1 MEASGH
7 HDEARRMSRTLFT
20 FKGGV
25 HPPEHKTESNTQPI
39 HSAPLPRH
47 LVIPLSQHIGNPAKP
62 VVNVGDLV
70 RKGQMI
76 AAADGYISAAVH
88 ASSSGTVT
96 AIDMQAVPHIS
107 GLHDLCITL
116 ETDGRDEWIERTPLD
131 YLAMAPAELRMQL
144 RDMGLA
150 GLGGAVF
157 PSAVKLDPGAAHL
170 CPTLII
176 NGGECEPWITCD
188 DLLMRHHAADILQG
202 MAVMR
207 HLLGSTEILV
217 GIEDNKPE
225 AIAAMQAAA
234 ARMDFAVE
242 IVPVPAHYPGGGAK
256 QMIQVLTGKEVPSG
270 KLSTDIG
277 IQVFN
282 VGTAHALA
290 RAVHHGEPLISR
302 LVTVTGHVQRP
313 QNFEVLIGTPM
324 RTLITL
330 AGARNGTTGVLMG
343 GPMMGVPMPSLD
355 VPVVKATNCVL
366 VKSAELFP
374 PLPRAM
380 PCIRCTRCADAC
392 PAELQ
397 PQELFR
403 FAKAGDFGRA
413 QEYHLFDC
421 IECGCCSYV
430 CPSHIPLVD
439 YYRYAKSE
447 IWAREKEKRA
457 SDLARERHEFRQFRI
472 EREKKEKA
480 EKLAAK
486 AQAARAHAAQEQ
498 TPRTE
503 PGAGEGAAPSEADAR
518 KALIAAAIA
527 RAQAKKAEVAPKNTD
542 NVSPATQ
549 REIEEIE
556 ARRAKI
562 RELARKPLES
572 EEKNP

>member
-1 MEASGH
+1 
-7 HDEARRMSRTLFT
+7 MSRERFK

-25 HPPEHKTESNTQPI
+25 HPPEHKSESNTRPI
-39 HSAPLPRH
+39 AVAPIPNF
-47 LVIPLSQHIGNPAKP
+47 LVIPVRQHIGNPAKP
-62 VVNVGDLV
+62 LVHVGQSVL
-70 RKGQMI
+70 KGQMI

-88 ASSSGTVT
+88 APTSGVISN
-96 AIDMQAVPHIS
+96 IDMQPVPHVS
-107 GLHDLCITL
+107 GLPDLCITL
-116 ETDGRDEWIERTPLD
+116 VTDGFERWIDHGPLD
-131 YLAMAPAELRMQL
+131 YQSLSPAALRMQL

-157 PSAVKLDPGAAHL
+157 PSAVKLDPGAAQA

-188 DLLMRHHAADILQG
+188 EMLMRERADDILQG
-202 MAVMR
+202 AAVMR
-207 HLLGSTEILV
+207 HLLGSSEVLV

-234 ARMDFAVE
+234 ARLDFVVE
-242 IVPVPAHYPGGGAK
+242 IVAVPAIYPGGGAK
-256 QMIQVLTGKEVPSG
+256 QMIQTLTGQEVPSG
-270 KLSTDIG
+270 KLSSDIG

-282 VGTAHALA
+282 VGTAYALA

-302 LVTVTGHVQRP
+302 LVTVTGHVLRP

-324 RTLITL
+324 HTLIAH
-330 AGARNGTTGVLMG
+330 AGDRDGTTGVLMG
-343 GPMMGVPMPSLD
+343 GPMMGVPMPNLK
-355 VPVVKATNCVL
+355 VPVVKATNCIL

-374 PLPRAM
+374 PLPKAL
-380 PCIRCTRCADAC
+380 PCIRCTRCADVC

-403 FAKAGDFGRA
+403 FAKAADFGRA

-439 YYRYAKSE
+439 FYRYAKSE

-457 SDLARERHEFRQFRI
+457 SDLARERHEFRQFRLD
-472 EREKKEKA
+472 REKKEKA

-486 AQAARAHAAQEQ
+486 AQAKRAEL
-498 TPRTE
+498 T
-503 PGAGEGAAPSEADAR
+503 AAPAEGTVSSDADAK
-518 KALIAAAIA
+518 KALIAAALA
-527 RAQAKKAEVAPKNTD
+527 RAQAKKAEAVPKNTD
-542 NVSPATQ
+542 SLSPETQ

-562 RELARKPLES
+562 RELAHQPLET
-572 EEKNP
+572 EEKPK

>member
-1 MEASGH
+1 
-7 HDEARRMSRTLFT
+7 MSRELFK

-25 HPPEHKTESNTQPI
+25 HPPEHKAESNSRPI
-39 HSAPLPRH
+39 HAAPLPRK
-47 LVIPLSQHIGNPAKP
+47 LVIPLRQHIGNPAKP
-62 VVNVGDLV
+62 VVSVGDRVL
-70 RKGQMI
+70 KGQVI
-76 AAADGYISAAVH
+76 GAADGTISTAVH

-96 AIDMQAVPHIS
+96 AIGLAVVPHIS
-107 GLHDLCITL
+107 GLPDECITL
-116 ETDGRDEWIERTPLD
+116 STDGHDEWIAHGPLD
-131 YLAMAPAELRMQL
+131 YQAMAPADLRMQL
-144 RDMGLA
+144 RDLGLA

-157 PSAVKLDPGAAHL
+157 PSAAKLDPGATYP

-188 DLLMRHHAADILQG
+188 DVLMRHHAGEILQG
-202 MAVMR
+202 VAVMR
-207 HLLGSTEILV
+207 HLLGSTEILI

-225 AIAAMQAAA
+225 AIAAMQVAAA
-234 ARMDFAVE
+234 KMDFTVE
-242 IVPVPAHYPGGGAK
+242 VVTVPTIYPGGGAK
-256 QMIQVLTGKEVPSG
+256 QLTEMLTGKQVPSG
-270 KLSTDIG
+270 RRSTDIG
-277 IQVFN
+277 LQVFN
-282 VGTAHALA
+282 VGTAYALA

-302 LVTVTGHVQRP
+302 LVTVTGHVLRA

-324 RTLITL
+324 HTLITL
-330 AGARNGTTGVLMG
+330 AGDRDGTTGVLMG
-343 GPMMGVPMPSLD
+343 GPMMGVPMPDLD
-355 VPVVKATNCVL
+355 VPVVKATNCIL
-366 VKSAELFP
+366 VKSAALFP
-374 PLPRAM
+374 PLPRAL

-439 YYRYAKSE
+439 FYRYAKSE
-447 IWAREKEKRA
+447 IWAHEKDKRA
-457 SDLARERHEFRQFRI
+457 ADMARERHEFRQFRL

-486 AQAARAHAAQEQ
+486 AQAKRAEL
-498 TPRTE
+498 
-503 PGAGEGAAPSEADAR
+503 AGGPADGTAPSDADAK
-518 KALIAAAIA
+518 KALIAAALA

-542 NVSPATQ
+542 NLSPDTQ

-556 ARRAKI
+556 SRRTKF

-572 EEKNP
+572 EEKN

>member
-1 MEASGH
+1 
-7 HDEARRMSRTLFT
+7 MSRQLFT

-25 HPPEHKTESNTQPI
+25 HPPEHKTESSGRPV
-39 HSAPLPRH
+39 HAAPLPKQ
-47 LVIPLSQHIGNPAKP
+47 LVIPMRQHIGNPAKP
-62 VVNVGDLV
+62 VVEVGQRVL
-70 RKGQMI
+70 KGQLI
-76 AAADGYISAAVH
+76 GEADGYISCAVH
-88 ASSSGTVT
+88 ASSSGVVT
-96 AIDMQAVPHIS
+96 AVDLQTVPHAS
-107 GLHDLCITL
+107 ALPDLCVVI

-131 YLAMAPAELRMQL
+131 YRTMEPAALRMRL
-144 RDMGLA
+144 RDLGVA

-157 PSAVKLDPGAAHL
+157 PSAVKLDPGAHA
-170 CPTLII
+170 CPTLIL

-188 DLLMRHHAADILQG
+188 DLLMRTHADEILDG
-202 MAVMR
+202 VAIMR
-207 HLLGSTEILV
+207 HLLGCSEILV

-225 AIAAMQAAA
+225 AISAMRAAA
-234 ARMDFAVE
+234 ARQDFAVE
-242 IVPVPAHYPGGGAK
+242 VVAVPTIYPGGGAK
-256 QMIQVLTGKEVPSG
+256 QLIETLTGKQVPSG

-302 LVTVTGHVQRP
+302 LVTVTGHVLRP

-324 RTLITL
+324 QRLIDL
-330 AGARNGTTGVLMG
+330 AGDRDGATGVLMG
-343 GPMMGVPMPSLD
+343 GPMMGVPLPHAE

-366 VKSAELFP
+366 VKSKELFP
-374 PLPRAM
+374 PLPKPL

-392 PAELQ
+392 PAALQ
-397 PQELFR
+397 PQDLYR
-403 FAKAGDFGRA
+403 FARAGDFGRA

-447 IWAREKEKRA
+447 IWAREREKRA
-457 SDLARERHEFRQFRI
+457 ADLARERHEFRLFRQ

-486 AQAARAHAAQEQ
+486 AQAKRAELAA
-498 TPRTE
+498 E
-503 PGAGEGAAPSEADAR
+503 PAAGGAASDADAK
-518 KALIAAAIA
+518 KALIAAALA
-527 RAQAKKAEVAPKNTD
+527 RAQAKKAEVAPKNVDQLT
-542 NVSPATQ
+542 PEQQ
-549 REIEEIE
+549 RTIEEIE

-562 RELARKPLES
+562 RELARQPLDN
-572 EEKNP
+572 EEKKP

>member
-1 MEASGH
+1 MEVSGGI
-7 HDEARRMSRTLFT
+7 AQKSVMSRELFK

-25 HPPEHKTESNTQPI
+25 HPPQHKSESNGRPV
-39 HSAPLPRH
+39 HAAPLPKK
-47 LVIPLSQHIGNPAKP
+47 LVIPLRQHIGNPAKP
-62 VVNVGDLV
+62 VVEVGNRVL
-70 RKGQMI
+70 KGQLI
-76 AAADGYISAAVH
+76 GAADGYISAAVH

-96 AIDMQAVPHIS
+96 AIGPAAVPHIS
-107 GLHDLCITL
+107 GLPDDCITI
-116 ETDGRDEWIERTPLD
+116 ETDGRDEWIVHAPID
-131 YLAMAPAELRMQL
+131 YRAMEPADLRMRL
-144 RDMGLA
+144 RDMGIA

-157 PSAVKLDPGAAHL
+157 PSAVKLDPGASHH
-170 CPTLII
+170 CPTLIL

-188 DLLMRHHAADILQG
+188 DLLMRTRADEILQG
-202 MAVMR
+202 VAVMR
-207 HLLGSTEILV
+207 HLLGSNETLI

-234 ARMDFAVE
+234 AKMDFAVE
-242 IVPVPAHYPGGGAK
+242 VVAVPSIYPGGGAK
-256 QMIQVLTGKEVPSG
+256 QLIETLTGKQVPSG

-302 LVTVTGHVQRP
+302 LVTVTGHVLRP

-324 RTLITL
+324 HALIAL
-330 AGARNGTTGVLMG
+330 AGDRDGTTGVLMG
-343 GPMMGVPMPSLD
+343 GPMMGMAMPDLE
-355 VPVVKATNCVL
+355 VPVVKATNCIL
-366 VKSAELFP
+366 VKSAALFP
-374 PLPRAM
+374 PLPKAL

-403 FAKAGDFGRA
+403 FAKTGDFGRA

-439 YYRYAKSE
+439 FYRYAKSE

-457 SDLARERHEFRQFRI
+457 ADLARERHEFRQFRL

-486 AQAARAHAAQEQ
+486 AQAKRAELAA
-498 TPRTE
+498 E
-503 PGAGEGAAPSEADAR
+503 PAASGAPDADTK
-518 KALIAAAIA
+518 KALIAAALA
-527 RAQAKKAEVAPKNTD
+527 RAEARKAEAAPKNTD
-542 NVSPATQ
+542 NLSPETQ
-549 REIEEIE
+549 HEIEEIE

-562 RELARKPLES
+562 RELARQPLES
-572 EEKNP
+572 EEKP

>member
-1 MEASGH
+1 
-7 HDEARRMSRTLFT
+7 MSRELFK
-20 FKGGV
+20 FKGGL
-25 HPPEHKTESNTQPI
+25 HLPEHKSESNTRPI
-39 HSAPLPRH
+39 HDAPLPH
-47 LVIPLSQHIGNPAKP
+47 TLVIPLRQHIGNPAKP
-62 VVNVGDLV
+62 VVNVGDRV

-96 AIDMQAVPHIS
+96 AIGPQPVPHIS
-107 GLHDLCITL
+107 GLPDLCITL
-116 ETDGRDEWIERTPLD
+116 ETDGLDEWIDHSPLD
-131 YLAMAPAELRMQL
+131 YQNMDPAELRMQL
-144 RDMGLA
+144 RDLGLA

-157 PSAVKLDPGAAHL
+157 PSAIKLDPGAARH

-188 DLLMRHHAADILQG
+188 DALMRHHARTILQG
-202 MAVMR
+202 AAVMR
-207 HLLGSTEILV
+207 HLLGSTEVLV
-217 GIEDNKPE
+217 GIEDNKLE
-225 AIAAMQAAA
+225 AIAAMEAAA
-234 ARMDFAVE
+234 SELDFAVE
-242 IVPVPAHYPGGGAK
+242 IVAVPAIYPGGGAK
-256 QMIQVLTGKEVPSG
+256 QMIQTLTGKEVPSG

-282 VGTAHALA
+282 VGTAYALA

-302 LVTVTGHVQRP
+302 LVTVTGHVLRP
-313 QNFEVLIGTPM
+313 QNMEVLIGTPM
-324 RTLITL
+324 QTLIVL
-330 AGARNGTTGVLMG
+330 AGDRDGATGVLMG
-343 GPMMGVPMPSLD
+343 GPMMGVPMQNQEA
-355 VPVVKATNCVL
+355 PVVKATNCIL
-366 VKSAELFP
+366 VKSDALFP
-374 PLPRAM
+374 PPPRAL
-380 PCIRCTRCADAC
+380 PCIRCTRCADVC

-403 FAKAGDFGRA
+403 FANAGDFGRA

-439 YYRYAKSE
+439 FYRYAKSE

-457 SDLARERHEFRQFRI
+457 ADLARDRHDFRQFRQ

-486 AQAARAHAAQEQ
+486 AQAKRAELA
-498 TPRTE
+498 
-503 PGAGEGAAPSEADAR
+503 AAPVSEAASSDADAK
-518 KALIAAAIA
+518 KALIAAALA
-527 RAQAKKAEVAPKNTD
+527 RAQAKKTETAPKNTD
-542 NVSPATQ
+542 QLSPDTQ

-572 EEKNP
+572 DDTPKGSQEK

>member
-1 MEASGH
+1 
-7 HDEARRMSRTLFT
+7 MSRELFR

-25 HPPEHKTESNTQPI
+25 HPPEHKSDSSSQPI
-39 HSAPLPRH
+39 HSAPLPRK
-47 LVIPLSQHIGNPAKP
+47 LVIPLRQHIGQAAKP
-62 VVNVGDLV
+62 VVNVGDRVL
-70 RKGQMI
+70 KGQMI
-76 AAADGYISAAVH
+76 GAADGYKSAAVH
-88 ASSSGTVT
+88 ASISGVVT
-96 AIDMQAVPHIS
+96 AIDLQPVPHIS
-107 GLHDLCITL
+107 GLPDLCITV
-116 ETDGRDEWIERTPLD
+116 ETDGRDEWIDHAPLD
-131 YLAMAPAELRMQL
+131 YQAMAPAELRMQL
-144 RDMGLA
+144 RDMGLT

-157 PSAVKLDPGAAHL
+157 PSAVKLDPGTAQH
-170 CPTLII
+170 CPTLVL

-188 DLLMRHHAADILQG
+188 DVLMRHHADEILQG
-202 MAVMR
+202 VAVMR

-234 ARMDFAVE
+234 QKMDFAVE
-242 IVPVPAHYPGGGAK
+242 VVAVPTLYPGGGAK
-256 QMIQVLTGKEVPSG
+256 QMIETLTGKQVPSG

-302 LVTVTGHVQRP
+302 LVTVTGHVLRR
-313 QNFEVLIGTPM
+313 QNFGVLIGTPM
-324 RTLITL
+324 HTLITL
-330 AGARNGTTGVLMG
+330 AGERDGATGVLMG
-343 GPMMGVPMPSLD
+343 GPMMGVPMPNLE
-355 VPVVKATNCVL
+355 VPVVKATNCIL
-366 VKSAELFP
+366 VKSNALFP
-374 PLPRAM
+374 PLPAAL

-439 YYRYAKSE
+439 FYRYAKSE

-457 SDLARERHEFRQFRI
+457 ADLARERHEFRQFRQ

-486 AQAARAHAAQEQ
+486 AQAKRAEL
-498 TPRTE
+498 
-503 PGAGEGAAPSEADAR
+503 AGEPAATGTAATDADAK
-518 KALIAAAIA
+518 KALIAAALA
-527 RAQAKKAEVAPKNTD
+527 RAQAKKAEVAPKNID
-542 NVSPATQ
+542 HLPPDTQ

-562 RELARKPLES
+562 RELARQPLES
-572 EEKNP
+572 EEKKP

>member
-1 MEASGH
+1 
-7 HDEARRMSRTLFT
+7 MSRELFT

-25 HPPEHKTESNTQPI
+25 HPPEHKAESNARPI
-39 HSAPLPRH
+39 HPAPLPKK
-47 LVIPLSQHIGNPAKP
+47 LVIPLRQHIGNPAKP
-62 VVNVGDLV
+62 VVAVGDPV
-70 RKGQMI
+70 KKGQMI
-76 AAADGYISAAVH
+76 AEADGYISTAVH
-88 ASSSGTVT
+88 ASSSGVVT
-96 AIDMQAVPHIS
+96 AIDLQPVPHIS
-107 GLHDLCITL
+107 GLPDLCITI
-116 ETDGRDEWIERTPLD
+116 ETDGHDEWIDHKPLD
-131 YLAMAPAELRMQL
+131 LHTEPSKLRMQL

-157 PSAVKLDPGAAHL
+157 PSAVKLDPGAAHH

-188 DLLMRHHAADILQG
+188 DVLMRTHADEILQG
-202 MAVMR
+202 VAIMR
-207 HLLGSTEILV
+207 QLLGCSEILV

-225 AIAAMQAAA
+225 AIAAMRDAA

-242 IVPVPAHYPGGGAK
+242 VVAVPARYPGGGAK

-282 VGTAHALA
+282 VGTTYALA

-302 LVTVTGHVQRP
+302 LVTVTGHVLRP

-324 RTLITL
+324 HTLITL
-330 AGARNGTTGVLMG
+330 AGDRDGTTGVLMG
-343 GPMMGVPMPSLD
+343 GPMMGVPMPNLE
-355 VPVVKATNCVL
+355 VPVVKATNCIL
-366 VKSAELFP
+366 VKSRELFP
-374 PLPRAM
+374 PLPRMM

-397 PQELFR
+397 PQELYR

-447 IWAREKEKRA
+447 IWAREKDKRA
-457 SDLARERHEFRQFRI
+457 SDLARERHEFRLYRQ

-486 AQAARAHAAQEQ
+486 AQAKRAEIA
-498 TPRTE
+498 
-503 PGAGEGAAPSEADAR
+503 ADASASSAPDADAK
-518 KALIAAAIA
+518 KALIAAALA
-527 RAQAKKAEVAPKNTD
+527 RAQAKKAEIAPKNTD
-542 NVSPATQ
+542 NLSPMTQ
-549 REIEEIE
+549 QEIEEIE

-562 RELARKPLES
+562 RELAHQPLES
-572 EEKNP
+572 DEKKT

>member
-1 MEASGH
+1 
-7 HDEARRMSRTLFT
+7 MSRELHT

-25 HPPEHKTESNTQPI
+25 HPPEHKTESNGHPI
-39 HSAPLPRH
+39 HAAPLPRK
-47 LVIPLSQHIGNPAKP
+47 LVIPLRQHIGNPAKP
-62 VVNVGDLV
+62 VVEVGDHV
-70 RKGQMI
+70 KKGQMI
-76 AAADGYISAAVH
+76 AAADGAISVAVH

-96 AIDMQAVPHIS
+96 AIDLQPVPHIS
-107 GLHDLCITL
+107 GLPDLCITI
-116 ETDGRDEWIERTPLD
+116 ETDGRDEWIAHAPLD
-131 YLAMAPAELRMQL
+131 YRTMAPADLRMKL
-144 RDMGLA
+144 RDLGLA

-157 PSAVKLDPGAAHL
+157 PTGAKLNPGPTQH

-188 DLLMRHHAADILQG
+188 DVLMRHHADEILQG
-202 MAVMR
+202 VAVMR
-207 HLLGSTEILV
+207 HLMGSTEILV

-234 ARMDFAVE
+234 DRLDFAVE
-242 IVPVPAHYPGGGAK
+242 VIAVPTLYPSGGAK
-256 QMIQVLTGKEVPSG
+256 QITEILTGKQVPSG
-270 KLSTDIG
+270 KRSTDVG
-277 IQVFN
+277 LQVFN
-282 VGTAHALA
+282 VGTTYALA

-302 LVTVTGHVQRP
+302 LVTVTGHVLRP

-324 RTLITL
+324 HMLITL
-330 AGARNGTTGVLMG
+330 AGDRDGTTGVLMG
-343 GPMMGVPMPSLD
+343 GPMMGMPMPNLD
-355 VPVVKATNCVL
+355 VPVVKATNCLL
-366 VKSAELFP
+366 VKSRELFP
-374 PLPRAM
+374 PLPKAL

-403 FAKAGDFGRA
+403 FSKVGDFGRA

-439 YYRYAKSE
+439 FYRYAKSE
-447 IWAREKEKRA
+447 IWAHEKDKRA
-457 SDLARERHEFRQFRI
+457 SDLARERHEFRQFRQ

-486 AQAARAHAAQEQ
+486 AQAKRAELAA
-498 TPRTE
+498 E
-503 PGAGEGAAPSEADAR
+503 PAAGAPPGSGDADAR
-518 KALIAAAIA
+518 KALIAAALA
-527 RAQAKKAEVAPKNTD
+527 RAQARKTEVAPKNTD
-542 NVSPATQ
+542 NLSPDTQ
-549 REIEEIE
+549 HEIEEIE

-572 EEKNP
+572 KENNT

>member
-1 MEASGH
+1 
-7 HDEARRMSRTLFT
+7 MSRELFR

-25 HPPEHKTESNTQPI
+25 HPPGHKAASNARPV
-39 HSAPLPRH
+39 HAAPLPRK
-47 LVIPLSQHIGNPAKP
+47 LVIPLRQHIGNPAKP
-62 VVNVGDLV
+62 VVEVGDRVL
-70 RKGQMI
+70 RGQLI
-76 AAADGYISAAVH
+76 GAADGYISAAVH

-96 AIDMQAVPHIS
+96 AIGPAVVPHVS
-107 GLHDLCITL
+107 GLPDDCITI
-116 ETDGRDEWIERTPLD
+116 ETDGRDEWIDHAPLD
-131 YLAMAPAELRMQL
+131 FRAMEPSDLRMRL
-144 RDMGLA
+144 RDMGIA

-157 PSAVKLDPGAAHL
+157 PSAVKLDPGAAHV

-188 DLLMRHHAADILQG
+188 DLLMRTRADEILQG
-202 MAVMR
+202 VAVMR

-234 ARMDFAVE
+234 ANVDFAVE
-242 IVPVPAHYPGGGAK
+242 VVAVPAIYPGGGAK
-256 QMIQVLTGKEVPSG
+256 QLIETLTGKQVPSG

-302 LVTVTGHVQRP
+302 LVTVTGHVLRP
-313 QNFEVLIGTPM
+313 QNFEVRIGTPM
-324 RTLITL
+324 HTLITL
-330 AGARNGTTGVLMG
+330 AGDRDGTTGVLMG
-343 GPMMGVPMPSLD
+343 GPMMGVPMPNLE
-355 VPVVKATNCVL
+355 VPVVKATNCIL

-374 PLPRAM
+374 PLPKAL
-380 PCIRCTRCADAC
+380 PCIRCTRCAEVC

-403 FAKAGDFGRA
+403 FARAGDFGRA

-439 YYRYAKSE
+439 FYRYAKSE

-457 SDLARERHEFRQFRI
+457 SDLARERHEFRQFRL

-486 AQAARAHAAQEQ
+486 AQAKRAEIAAD
-498 TPRTE
+498 PSAS
-503 PGAGEGAAPSEADAR
+503 GAPDAETK
-518 KALIAAAIA
+518 KALIAAALA
-527 RAQAKKAEVAPKNTD
+527 RAQAKKTEAAPKNVDQLTPD
-542 NVSPATQ
+542 QQ
-549 REIEEIE
+549 REIGEIE

-562 RELARKPLES
+562 HELARQPLES
-572 EEKNP
+572 EEKP

>member
-1 MEASGH
+1 
-7 HDEARRMSRTLFT
+7 MSRELFR

-25 HPPEHKTESNTQPI
+25 HPPEHKAESNARPI
-39 HSAPLPRH
+39 HAAPLPKQ
-47 LVIPLSQHIGNPAKP
+47 LVIPLRQHIGNPAKP
-62 VVNVGDLV
+62 VVEVGQRVL
-70 RKGQMI
+70 KGQQI
-76 AAADGYISAAVH
+76 GEADGYISCAIH

-96 AIDMQAVPHIS
+96 AIGMQTMPHAS
-107 GLHDLCITL
+107 GLPDLCITI
-116 ETDGRDEWIERTPLD
+116 ETDGRDEWIPHAPLD
-131 YLAMAPAELRMQL
+131 WQAMAPTELRMRL
-144 RDMGLA
+144 RDMGIA

-157 PSAVKLDPGAAHL
+157 PSAVKLDPGAAQT

-188 DLLMRHHAADILQG
+188 DVLMRTRADEILQG
-202 MAVMR
+202 VAVMR
-207 HLLGSTEILV
+207 HLLGCTEILV

-225 AIAAMQAAA
+225 AIAAMRAAA
-234 ARMDFAVE
+234 AKTDFAVE
-242 IVPVPAHYPGGGAK
+242 VVTVPARYPGGGAK
-256 QMIQVLTGKEVPSG
+256 QMIETLTGRQVPSG

-282 VGTAHALA
+282 VGTTYALA
-290 RAVHHGEPLISR
+290 RAVHHGEPLVSR
-302 LVTVTGHVQRP
+302 LVTVTGHVLRP

-324 RTLITL
+324 HTLITL
-330 AGARNGTTGVLMG
+330 AGDRDGSTGVLMG

-355 VPVVKATNCVL
+355 VPVIKATNCIL
-366 VKSAELFP
+366 VKSVELFP
-374 PLPRAM
+374 PLPKAL

-447 IWAREKEKRA
+447 IWAREREKRA
-457 SDLARERHEFRQFRI
+457 ADLARERHEFRLFRL

-480 EKLAAK
+480 DKLAAK
-486 AQAARAHAAQEQ
+486 AQAKRAEIA
-498 TPRTE
+498 
-503 PGAGEGAAPSEADAR
+503 ADASASGAPDADAK
-518 KALIAAAIA
+518 KALIAAALA

-542 NVSPATQ
+542 HLTPEQ
-549 REIEEIE
+549 QHEIAEIE

-562 RELARKPLES
+562 RELAHQPLETDDT
-572 EEKNP
+572 P

>member
-1 MEASGH
+1 
-7 HDEARRMSRTLFT
+7 MSRKLFT

-25 HPPEHKTESNTQPI
+25 HPPEHKSESNVRPV
-39 HSAPLPRH
+39 HAAPLPRK
-47 LVIPLSQHIGNPAKP
+47 LVIPLRQHIGNPAKP
-62 VVNVGDLV
+62 VVEVGDRVL
-70 RKGQMI
+70 KGQI
-76 AAADGYISAAVH
+76 IGAADGYISAAVH
-88 ASSSGTVT
+88 ASSSGTVV
-96 AIDMQAVPHIS
+96 AIGPALVPHVS
-107 GLHDLCITL
+107 GLPDDCITI
-116 ETDGRDEWIERTPLD
+116 ETDGRDEWIEHAPLD
-131 YLAMAPAELRMQL
+131 YRAMDAAELRMRL
-144 RDMGLA
+144 RDMGIA

-157 PSAVKLDPGAAHL
+157 PSAVKLDPGAANT

-188 DLLMRHHAADILQG
+188 DVLMRTRADEIMQG
-202 MAVMR
+202 VAVMR
-207 HLLGSTEILV
+207 HMLGSSEILV

-234 ARMDFAVE
+234 DRLDFTVEVVAVPT
-242 IVPVPAHYPGGGAK
+242 IYPAGGAK
-256 QMIQVLTGKEVPSG
+256 QLIQTLTGKEVPSG

-282 VGTAHALA
+282 VGTAYALA
-290 RAVHHGEPLISR
+290 CAVNHGEPLISR
-302 LVTVTGHVQRP
+302 LVTVSGHVLRP

-324 RTLITL
+324 LNLITL
-330 AGARNGTTGVLMG
+330 AGDRDGTTGVLMG
-343 GPMMGVPMPSLD
+343 GPMMGMPMPSLE
-355 VPVVKATNCVL
+355 VPVVKATNCIL
-366 VKSAELFP
+366 VQSAELFP
-374 PLPRAM
+374 PLPSAL
-380 PCIRCTRCADAC
+380 PCIRCTRCADVC

-439 YYRYAKSE
+439 FYRYAKSE

-457 SDLARERHEFRQFRI
+457 ADLARERHEFRQFRL

-486 AQAARAHAAQEQ
+486 AQAKRAELAA
-498 TPRTE
+498 E
-503 PGAGEGAAPSEADAR
+503 PAGAGAPDAEAK
-518 KALIAAAIA
+518 KALIAAALA
-527 RAQAKKAEVAPKNTD
+527 RAQAKKAEVAPKNID
-542 NVSPATQ
+542 QLSPETE
-549 REIEEIE
+549 REIGEIE

-562 RELARKPLES
+562 REMARQPLDTED
-572 EEKNP
+572 KK

>member
-1 MEASGH
+1 
-7 HDEARRMSRTLFT
+7 MSRELFK

-25 HPPEHKTESNTQPI
+25 HPPGHKSESNTRPV
-39 HSAPLPRH
+39 HAAPLPRK
-47 LVIPLSQHIGNPAKP
+47 LVIPLRQHIGNPAKP
-62 VVNVGDLV
+62 VVEVGDRVL
-70 RKGQMI
+70 KGQLI
-76 AAADGYISAAVH
+76 GAADGYISAAVH
-88 ASSSGTVT
+88 ASSSGIVS
-96 AIDMQAVPHIS
+96 AIGPAVVPHAS
-107 GLHDLCITL
+107 GLPDACITI
-116 ETDGRDEWIERTPLD
+116 ETDGRDEWMDHAPID
-131 YLAMAPAELRMQL
+131 YRALEPAELRMRL

-157 PSAVKLDPGAAHL
+157 PSAVKLDPGATHP
-170 CPTLII
+170 CPTLIL

-188 DLLMRHHAADILQG
+188 DMLMRTRADDILQG
-202 MAVMR
+202 VAVMK

-225 AIAAMQAAA
+225 ALASMRFAAA
-234 ARMDFAVE
+234 KLDFAIEVVA
-242 IVPVPAHYPGGGAK
+242 VPTIYPGGGAK
-256 QMIQVLTGKEVPSG
+256 QLIETLTGKQVPSG

-282 VGTAHALA
+282 VGTAYALA

-302 LVTVTGHVQRP
+302 LVTVTGHVLRP
-313 QNFEVLIGTPM
+313 QNVEALIGTPM
-324 RTLITL
+324 HVLIDV
-330 AGARNGTTGVLMG
+330 AGDRDGATGVLMG
-343 GPMMGVPMPSLD
+343 GPMMGMPMPDLE
-355 VPVVKATNCVL
+355 VPVVKATNCIL
-366 VKSAELFP
+366 VKSKDLFP
-374 PLPRAM
+374 PLPRAL

-439 YYRYAKSE
+439 FYRYAKSE

-457 SDLARERHEFRQFRI
+457 ADLARERHEFRQFRL

-486 AQAARAHAAQEQ
+486 AQAKRAELA
-498 TPRTE
+498 
-503 PGAGEGAAPSEADAR
+503 AAPAAEGTAQNDADAK
-518 KALIAAAIA
+518 KALIAAALA
-527 RAQAKKAEVAPKNTD
+527 RAQTKKAEVAPKNVD
-542 NVSPATQ
+542 HLPPDKQ

-562 RELARKPLES
+562 RELARQPLETD
-572 EEKNP
+572 EK

>member
-1 MEASGH
+1 
-7 HDEARRMSRTLFT
+7 MSRQLFT

-25 HPPEHKTESNTQPI
+25 HPPEHKAESNGRPI
-39 HSAPLPRH
+39 HAAPLPKT
-47 LVIPLSQHIGNPAKP
+47 LVIPLRQHIGSPAKP
-62 VVNVGDLV
+62 VVEVGERVL
-70 RKGQMI
+70 KGQLI
-76 AAADGYISAAVH
+76 GAADGYISCAVH

-96 AIDMQAVPHIS
+96 AIGPAQVPHVS
-107 GLHDLCITL
+107 GLPDDCITI
-116 ETDGRDEWIERTPLD
+116 ETDGRDEWVAHAPLD
-131 YLAMAPAELRMQL
+131 YRAMEPADLRMRL
-144 RDMGLA
+144 RDMGIV

-157 PSAVKLDPGAAHL
+157 PSAVKLDPGAAHH
-170 CPTLII
+170 CPTLIV

-188 DLLMRHHAADILQG
+188 DLLMRTRADEILAG
-202 MAVMR
+202 VAIMR
-207 HLLGSTEILV
+207 HLLGSTEVLV

-225 AIAAMQAAA
+225 AIAAMRAAA
-234 ARMDFAVE
+234 AKLDFAVE
-242 IVPVPAHYPGGGAK
+242 VVAIPARYPGGGAK
-256 QMIQVLTGKEVPSG
+256 QMIETLTGRQVPSG

-282 VGTAHALA
+282 VGTAHALS

-302 LVTVTGHVQRP
+302 LVTVTGHVLRP

-324 RTLITL
+324 HLLITL
-330 AGARNGTTGVLMG
+330 AGERDGASGVLMG
-343 GPMMGVPMPSLD
+343 GPMMGVPMPALD
-355 VPVVKATNCVL
+355 VPVVKATNCIL
-366 VKSAELFP
+366 VKSKELFP
-374 PLPRAM
+374 PLPRAL

-457 SDLARERHEFRQFRI
+457 ADLARERHEFRQFRL

-486 AQAARAHAAQEQ
+486 AQAKRAEIAA
-498 TPRTE
+498 E
-503 PGAGEGAAPSEADAR
+503 PSASGAPDAEAK
-518 KALIAAAIA
+518 KALIAAALA
-527 RAQAKKAEVAPKNTD
+527 RAQAKKAEATPKNTD
-542 NVSPATQ
+542 NLSPETQ
-549 REIEEIE
+549 HEIEEIE

-562 RELARKPLES
+562 RELARQPLEP
-572 EEKNP
+572 EEKP

>member
-1 MEASGH
+1 
-7 HDEARRMSRTLFT
+7 MSRELFK

-25 HPPEHKTESNTQPI
+25 HPPEHKAESNTRPV
-39 HSAPLPRH
+39 HAAPLPKK
-47 LVIPLSQHIGNPAKP
+47 LVIPLRQHIGNPAKP
-62 VVNVGDLV
+62 VVEVGDRVL
-70 RKGQMI
+70 KGQLI
-76 AAADGYISAAVH
+76 GAADGYISAAVH
-88 ASSSGTVT
+88 ASSSGIVS
-96 AIDMQAVPHIS
+96 AIGPAVVPHVS
-107 GLHDLCITL
+107 GLPDECITL
-116 ETDGRDEWIERTPLD
+116 STDGLDEWIVHAPLD
-131 YLAMAPAELRMQL
+131 YRAMEPSDLRMRL
-144 RDMGLA
+144 RDLGIA

-157 PSAVKLDPGAAHL
+157 PSAVKLDPGATHS
-170 CPTLII
+170 CPTLIL

-188 DLLMRHHAADILQG
+188 DVLMRTRADDILQG
-202 MAVMR
+202 VAVMR
-207 HLLGSTEILV
+207 HLLGSTEILI

-234 ARMDFAVE
+234 QKMDYAIEV
-242 IVPVPAHYPGGGAK
+242 VAVPAIYPGGGAK
-256 QMIQVLTGKEVPSG
+256 QLIKTLTGREVPSG

-282 VGTAHALA
+282 VGTAYALA

-302 LVTVTGHVQRP
+302 LVTVTGHVLRP
-313 QNFEVLIGTPM
+313 QNMEVLIGTPM
-324 RTLITL
+324 HTLITL
-330 AGARNGTTGVLMG
+330 AGDRDGTTGVLMG
-343 GPMMGVPMPSLD
+343 GPMMGMPMPDLD
-355 VPVVKATNCVL
+355 VPVVKATNCIL
-366 VKSAELFP
+366 VKSRDLFP
-374 PLPRAM
+374 PLPAAL

-403 FAKAGDFGRA
+403 FAKTGDFGRA

-439 YYRYAKSE
+439 FYRYAKSE

-457 SDLARERHEFRQFRI
+457 ADLARERHEFRQFRL

-486 AQAARAHAAQEQ
+486 AQAKRAELA
-498 TPRTE
+498 
-503 PGAGEGAAPSEADAR
+503 AAPATEGPAQTDADAK
-518 KALIAAAIA
+518 KALIAAALA
-527 RAQAKKAEVAPKNTD
+527 RAQAKKAEVAPKNVD
-542 NVSPATQ
+542 HLPPEKQ

-562 RELARKPLES
+562 RELARQPLETD
-572 EEKNP
+572 EKKS

>member
-1 MEASGH
+1 
-7 HDEARRMSRTLFT
+7 MSRQLHT

-25 HPPEHKTESNTQPI
+25 HPPEHKSESNARPI
-39 HSAPLPRH
+39 HAAPLPRK
-47 LVIPLSQHIGNPAKP
+47 LVIPLRQHIGNPAKP
-62 VVNVGDLV
+62 VVEVGARVL
-70 RKGQMI
+70 KGQMI
-76 AAADGYISAAVH
+76 AAAEGTISAAVH
-88 ASSSGTVT
+88 ASSSGVVS
-96 AIDMQAVPHIS
+96 AIDLQPVPHIS
-107 GLHDLCITL
+107 GLPDLCITI
-116 ETDGRDEWIERTPLD
+116 ETDGRDAWIERTPLD
-131 YLAMAPAELRMQL
+131 YPAMTPAELRTHL

-157 PSAVKLDPGAAHL
+157 PSAVKLDPGAAHP

-188 DLLMRHHAADILQG
+188 DVLMRHHADDILQG
-202 MAVMR
+202 VAVMR
-207 HLLGSTEILV
+207 HLLGSTEILI

-225 AIAAMQAAA
+225 AVAAMQAAA

-242 IVPVPAHYPGGGAK
+242 VVVVPAHYPGGGAK
-256 QMIQVLTGKEVPSG
+256 QMIEVLTGKQVPSG

-282 VGTAHALA
+282 VGTAHAVA

-302 LVTVTGHVQRP
+302 LVTVTGHVLRP
-313 QNFEVLIGTPM
+313 QNFEVLLGTPM
-324 RTLITL
+324 HALITL
-330 AGARNGTTGVLMG
+330 AGDRDGTTGVLMG
-343 GPMMGVPMPSLD
+343 GPMMGVPMPNLE
-355 VPVVKATNCVL
+355 VPVVKATNCIL

-374 PLPRAM
+374 PLPRAL

-392 PAELQ
+392 PAVLQ

-439 YYRYAKSE
+439 FYRYAKSE
-447 IWAREKEKRA
+447 IWAREKDKRA
-457 SDLARERHEFRQFRI
+457 ADLARERHEFRLFRL

-486 AQAARAHAAQEQ
+486 AQAKRAELAA
-498 TPRTE
+498 E
-503 PGAGEGAAPSEADAR
+503 PAAEGAAPSDADAK
-518 KALIAAAIA
+518 KALIAAALA
-527 RAQAKKAEVAPKNTD
+527 RAQAKKAEIAPKNTD
-542 NVSPATQ
+542 HLSPDTQ
-549 REIEEIE
+549 HEIEAIE

-572 EEKNP
+572 EEKS